1 MEPLPAQQPVDA
13 KLRRNARLTLLVTS
27 VLFGLLMIP
36 GIGAVMISPMVFESA
51 ASKEDPVLVAFTVAL
66 VSYPVLALLSILGSW
81 IAYALK
87 RYRTA
92 IAISLPPFLPILAA
106 LVCFL
111 LLER

>member
-1 MEPLPAQQPVDA
+1 MEPFPVQQPLDA
-13 KLRRNARLTLLVTS
+13 KLRRNARLTLLLTS
-27 VLFGLLMIP
+27 ILFGLLMIP
-36 GIGAVMISPMVFESA
+36 GVGAVMISPVVFESQ
-51 ASKEDPVLVAFTVAL
+51 ASRENPTLVAFTVAL

-92 IAISLPPFLPILAA
+92 IAISLLPILPILAA

>member
-1 MEPLPAQQPVDA
+1 MQPFPVQQPVDA
-13 KLRRNARLTLLVTS
+13 KRRRNARLLLLLTS

-36 GIGAVMISPMVFESA
+36 GVGAVMISPVVFESP
-51 ASKEDPVLVAFTVAL
+51 ASKENPTLVAFTVAL

-87 RYRTA
+87 HYRTA
-92 IAISLPPFLPILAA
+92 MVISLLPMLSILAA
-106 LVCFL
+106 FICFL